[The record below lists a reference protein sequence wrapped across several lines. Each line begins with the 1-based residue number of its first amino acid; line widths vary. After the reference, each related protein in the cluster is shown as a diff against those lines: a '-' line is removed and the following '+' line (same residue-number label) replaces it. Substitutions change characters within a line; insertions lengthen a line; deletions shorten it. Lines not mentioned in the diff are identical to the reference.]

1 MYFQSPSSEILL
13 TGKNGIKTTKTIH
26 RTYDTRNRVTEYTD
40 SNGKSVRY
48 GYDEL
53 GNRVSV
59 TYPGGEVVRYTYY
72 ASGRIKSVT
81 DSSGRVTYYTY
92 DSEGNLTA
100 TERPDGTRETNI
112 YNAAGQV
119 ITRTDVRVSDGT
131 VLHEYHYEYDAR
143 GNITQITGTGIDGIT
158 EAGNAVSV
166 SGAGSVSAA
175 ENADGMELKTGTGAN
190 GMGSIYS
197 DVATAGT
204 GTVTANQTSQ
214 AEAFAIS
221 GAEMEYDA
229 DNRLVKYNGAEVKYD
244 ADGNMTYGP
253 VNGEMTELVYDCRNR
268 LVSAGSVTYEYDAE
282 NTRTAVVTDSSRT
295 EYVTDVES
303 ELSQVLTAHT
313 TYTDRNKEDK
323 NITYVY
329 GNGLIY
335 EYGNSD
341 KTIKEDYINEDNTET
356 DHQEGSGTEQGETEP
371 ILVHHYNNIGSTTKL
386 TNELGEV
393 VEEYSYGTYGELLSG
408 DASKTA
414 YLYNGMLGVAT
425 DENGLY
431 YMRARYY
438 NTDIKRFINR
448 DVVKGSLSNSQ
459 SLNRYSYVQG
469 NPVSLTDPFGLSPFS
484 WKAFGHG
491 LLNALGMIPYIGEV
505 FDLAN
510 AAWYAKEGNYAMAAL
525 CTLAALPLV
534 GNIAGGTLT
543 MFKCAKAGKYVK
555 AVTKVVSN
563 AATFTVAAAG
573 DVKSIKSIYNN
584 IKDGKIFTKENLLN
598 LAEIGLNTFTM
609 MCSGKNVASSGKEL
623 GGMLKNDVG
632 NAWSKVKG
640 GMKQYSLIGNNG
652 GFVNFNSPVL
662 GDNINTPLSF
672 EEALNK
678 LEQSGLKPGQT
689 VISKSRVM
697 EIVESYDPIKASSS
711 VYKDST
717 GRYLIEGHHT
727 TVATTMLNKDSGMN
741 MNTPT
746 KQKPLVKDVHW
757 TKKWYEFWKKSIKVV
772 K

>member
-1 MYFQSPSSEILL
+1 M
-13 TGKNGIKTTKTIH
+13 
-26 RTYDTRNRVTEYTD
+26 TEYTD

-48 GYDEL
+48 SYDEL

-100 TERPDGTRETNI
+100 TERPDGTRETNV

-268 LVSAGSVTYEYDAE
+268 LVRAGSVTYEYDAE
-282 NTRTAVVTDSSRT
+282 NTRIAVVTDSSRT

-313 TYTDRNKEDK
+313 TYTDGRSEDK

-335 EYGNSD
+335 EYESVG
-341 KTIKEDYINEDNTET
+341 KESI
-356 DHQEGSGTEQGETEP
+356 QEGSGTEQDESIAGKTEDKITEGTGDITKTSR

-408 DASKTA
+408 DTEKTA

-632 NAWSKVKG
+632 NVWSKVKG
-640 GMKQYSLIGNNG
+640 GMKQYSLIGNNS
-652 GFVNFNSPVL
+652 GFVNFNATISSGISSDKYQKASFFERITKRKV
-662 GDNINTPLSF
+662 DINELHANPLDEFTNPKIGPCESAVSKYIK
-672 EEALNK
+672 EIHQTGK
-678 LEQSGLKPGQT
+678 LKEPIEVQKLAAGGY
-689 VISKSRVM
+689 
-697 EIVESYDPIKASSS
+697 EIVN
-711 VYKDST
+711 
-717 GRYLIEGHHT
+717 GHHRWEAAIRAGLEK
-727 TVATTMLNKDSGMN
+727 VS
-741 MNTPT
+741 
-746 KQKPLVKDVHW
+746 VR
-757 TKKWYEFWKKSIKVV
+757 IKNYSN
-772 K
+772 